1 MCLLTPHF
9 ICSPDD
15 HTDGV
20 PVVEVG
26 EGAEQQ
32 GALPRVEG
40 GAAPRVLEPGL
51 VQVLRH
57 PGQALLPRRQVG
69 LRHHQEV
76 VLEYRGRLSWQRSLC
91 NYRHN
96 YGGTIPRNFHV
107 KDSPL
112 GMTIPADHKHFP
124 SVTNVK
130 LKQTE

>member
-1 MCLLTPHF
+1 MKAENVSPHF

-15 HTDGV
+15 HTEGV

-40 GAAPRVLEPGL
+40 GAAPRVLQPGL

-76 VLEYRGRLSWQRSLC
+76 VLEYRGGLS
-91 NYRHN
+91 
-96 YGGTIPRNFHV
+96 
-107 KDSPL
+107 
-112 GMTIPADHKHFP
+112 
-124 SVTNVK
+124 
-130 LKQTE
+130 